1 MARIINA
8 DEVKQ
13 RIQDLDNQYKNNPFS
28 YNKFLYTALHND
40 AIITYALR
48 DLMYQGTDIEIQV
61 INKILKNAYR
71 NHIAEYDDNE

>member
-1 MARIINA
+1 MAIIINS
-8 DEVKQ
+8 DDVQQ
-13 RIQDLDNQYKNNPFS
+13 RIKNLDDYYKDKLLA
-28 YNKFLYTALHND
+28 YNKFLYSALHND

-48 DLMYQGTDIEIQV
+48 DLMYQGTDTEIQV

>member
-71 NHIAEYDDNE
+71 NYIAEYDDNE

>member
-48 DLMYQGTDIEIQV
+48 DLMYKGTDIEIQV

-71 NHIAEYDDNE
+71 NYIAEYDDNE